1 MRPTMSLL
9 SHSPFRVP
17 TLLAVLVTAACAS
30 EPENPA
36 DLVLRGGKV
45 VTVDSAVPDGQ
56 AIAVKDGRILAVA
69 SDREIR
75 QYIGKQTEVIELEGQ
90 LAIPGFIE
98 SHGHFMGVGQQQTQL
113 NLMDI
118 ANWDEAVAM
127 VEFAAKDI
135 PVGQLITGRG
145 WHQEKW
151 NKRPENH
158 VEGNPTHHALS
169 AVTPNNPVILTH
181 ASGHASFANAKAM
194 ELAGITRS
202 TPNPPGGEIV
212 KDAAGEPIGLFRETA
227 QGLLGAARRNAAP
240 ADPRR
245 HATLASEEVLS
256 HGITTFHDAGSSF
269 QTVDLLKDMV
279 DKGELG
285 VRLWVMIRAPNDRLR
300 ENLGAYR
307 MVGYGG
313 DMLTV
318 RAIKVT
324 IDGALGSHGAW
335 LLEPYNDLP
344 TSSGLN
350 TIPIPSLEQT
360 AELAMANDFQ
370 LCVHAIGDRGNRE
383 VLNVFE
389 AAFKANPEKS
399 GLRWRIEHAQHLNPA
414 DIPRFGQLGVIAAMQ
429 GVHATSDGPW
439 VEAKLGEQRAREGA
453 YVWQDLMKTGAV
465 IANGTDAPVEKVD
478 AIASYYA
485 SVSRMTNQ
493 GTKFYPAQAMS
504 RMEALRS
511 YTINGAYAAFEEGIK
526 GSLTPGKLADITVL
540 SKDILTVPEEEI
552 PTAEVVY
559 TIVGGKVKY
568 RKE

>member
-1 MRPTMSLL
+1 MRPVVTV
-9 SHSPFRVP
+9 SHPLAA
-17 TLLAVLVTAACAS
+17 LLAAGVIVAGACAA
-30 EPENPA
+30 EPGNPA

-56 AIAVKDGRILAVA
+56 AIAVKDGRVLAVG

-75 QYIGKQTEVIELEGQ
+75 QYIGRATEVIELNGQ

-98 SHGHFMGVGQQQTQL
+98 SHAHFMGVGQGKTQL

-151 NKRPENH
+151 NQRPEGA
-158 VEGNPTHHALS
+158 VDGNPTHQSLS

-181 ASGHASFANAKAM
+181 ASGHASFANARAM
-194 ELAGITRS
+194 EMAGITRS

-212 KDAAGEPIGLFRETA
+212 KDASGEPIGLFRETA
-227 QGLLGAARRNAAP
+227 QGLLRAARQNAAP
-240 ADPRR
+240 VDPRR
-245 HATLASEEVLS
+245 LATLAAEEALS
-256 HGITTFHDAGSSF
+256 KGVTSFQDAGSGF
-269 QTVDLLKDMV
+269 ETIDLLKDMV

-285 VRLWVMIRAPNDRLR
+285 VRLWVMIRAPNDQLR
-300 ENLGAYR
+300 ERLGAYR

-335 LLEPYNDLP
+335 LLAPYNDLP

-350 TIPIPSLEQT
+350 TIPIPSLRQT
-360 AELAMANDFQ
+360 AELAMANDYQ

-383 VLNVFE
+383 VLDVYE
-389 AAFKANPEKS
+389 AAFRANPGKA

-414 DIPRFGQLGVIAAMQ
+414 DIPRFGQLGVIPAMQ

-453 YVWQDLMKTGAV
+453 YVWQELMKTGAV
-465 IANGTDAPVEKVD
+465 IANGTDAPVEDISPV
-478 AIASYYA
+478 ASYYA
-485 SVSRMTNQ
+485 SVSRMTNT
-493 GTKFYPAQAMS
+493 GAKFYPAQAMS

-552 PTAEVVY
+552 PGAEVVY
-559 TIVGGKVKY
+559 TIVGGKVRY